1 MNLHERLQLNMM
13 QNIAMVEDENSG
25 IRLQTTKLD
34 VLMIVN
40 RRDSFGKFE

>member
-13 QNIAMVEDENSG
+13 QNIGMVEDENSG
-25 IRLQTTKLD
+25 IRFQTTKLD
-34 VLMIVN
+34 FLMIGN